1 MFFLQRL
8 PTYIGMLATERSY
21 TMNSPAKMCRLQGKG
36 ELQQKSSEMA
46 LEMFDNFC
54 WHERKQKEGDNFW
67 RFNQDKPLATGRRYY
82 RKYNILH
89 TEWERNM
96 LQKEGCE
103 RP

>member
-1 MFFLQRL
+1 
-8 PTYIGMLATERSY
+8 
-21 TMNSPAKMCRLQGKG
+21 MCRLQGKG